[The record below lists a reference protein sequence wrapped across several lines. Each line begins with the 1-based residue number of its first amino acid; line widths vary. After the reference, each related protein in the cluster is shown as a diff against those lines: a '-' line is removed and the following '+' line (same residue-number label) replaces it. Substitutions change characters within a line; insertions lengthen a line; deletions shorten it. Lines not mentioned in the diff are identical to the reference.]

1 MTALRDRLGYPMLA
15 RSVSQTYRRSSSPGD
30 LGRVSGAFVLPPNTR
45 PSGAGLVDEEY
56 RMTVDSSPV
65 KFTPALPGQP
75 VPEIR
80 TIGGDR
86 PVFRAQLPDG
96 RIVWLVSGYANVRQV
111 ITDQRFSRAMAVAPG
126 QAQPGFEMFAAGSIN
141 GMDPPEH
148 TRLRKLVASAF
159 TRRRAEALRPRVAS
173 IVNRLIDAMLDWPQ
187 PVDLAAGF
195 SLPLPAQVIC
205 EMLGV
210 PAADTGQFHAWS
222 DTVMGDWQ
230 RDSDEIMTALAELYG
245 YFGRLIEIKRAQPAD
260 DLVSALIAA
269 RDDTDRLSE
278 QELTVMC
285 CTLLIGGHETT
296 ANQINL
302 SLLLLFDH
310 PGQVAKLR
318 ADPGLIPGAVEEL
331 LRYARL
337 GGLAPARVA
346 SEDVAIGGVTIPAG
360 EQVIP
365 LFATANRDPSVFA
378 DPDRFDVTRDAA
390 SHLSFGAGVHHC
402 LGAQLARVELQ
413 EAFRGLIGRLP
424 GLRLAVPAS
433 ELEFKPGMAIHSLR
447 ELPVLWGE
455 P

>member
-1 MTALRDRLGYPMLA
+1 MGPRFRRLCHAAEHAAAGSGLA
-15 RSVSQTYRRSSSPGD
+15 G
-30 LGRVSGAFVLPPNTR
+30 
-45 PSGAGLVDEEY
+45 EEY

-80 TIGGDR
+80 TISGDR
-86 PVFRAQLPDG
+86 PVFRAELPDG
-96 RIVWLVSGYANVRQV
+96 RIVWLVSGYENVRQM
-111 ITDQRFSRAMAVAPG
+111 IIDQRFSRALAVAPG

-159 TRRRAEALRPRVAS
+159 TARRVEALRPRVAG
-173 IVNRLIDAMLDWPQ
+173 IVNGLIDAMFDLPQ
-187 PVDLAAGF
+187 PADLVAGF

-222 DTVMGDWQ
+222 DTIMADWQ
-230 RDSDEIMTALAELYG
+230 RDSDEIMTALAGLYG
-245 YFGRLIEIKRAQPAD
+245 YFGKLIETKRAWPAD
-260 DLVSALIAA
+260 DLMSALIAA
-269 RDDTDRLSE
+269 RDDSDRLSE

-302 SLLLLFDH
+302 SLLLLLDH
-310 PGQVAKLR
+310 PGEVAKLR
-318 ADPGLIPGAVEEL
+318 AGPELIPGAVEEL
-331 LRYARL
+331 LRCSRL
-337 GGLAPARVA
+337 GGLAPARVTR
-346 SEDVAIGGVTIPAG
+346 EDVAIGGVTIPAG

-365 LFATANRDPSVFA
+365 LYGTANRDPSVFG
-378 DPDRFDVTRDAA
+378 DPDRFDVTRDAGN
-390 SHLSFGAGVHHC
+390 HLSFGAGVHHC

-447 ELPVLWGE
+447 ELPIRWGE
-455 P
+455 S

>member
-1 MTALRDRLGYPMLA
+1 
-15 RSVSQTYRRSSSPGD
+15 
-30 LGRVSGAFVLPPNTR
+30 
-45 PSGAGLVDEEY
+45 
-56 RMTVDSSPV
+56 MTVDSSPV

-80 TIGGDR
+80 TISRGR
-86 PVFRAQLPDG
+86 AVFRAELPDG
-96 RIVWLVSGYANVRQV
+96 RIVWLVSGYENVRQV
-111 ITDQRFSRAMAVAPG
+111 IIDQRFSRALAVAPG
-126 QAQPGFEMFAAGSIN
+126 RARPGFEMFAAGSIN

-148 TRLRKLVASAF
+148 TRLRRLVASAF
-159 TRRRAEALRPRVAS
+159 TVRRVEALRPRVAG
-173 IVNRLIDAMLDWPQ
+173 IVNELIDAMASRPQ
-187 PVDLAAGF
+187 PADLVASF

-222 DTVMGDWQ
+222 DTIMADWQ

-245 YFGRLIEIKRAQPAD
+245 YFDALIETKRARPAD
-260 DLVSALIAA
+260 DLMSGLIAA
-269 RDDTDRLSE
+269 RDDGDRLSE

-302 SLLLLFDH
+302 SLLLLLDH
-310 PGQVAKLR
+310 PGEVAKLR
-318 ADPGLIPGAVEEL
+318 ADPGLIHGAVEEL
-331 LRYARL
+331 LRCSRL
-337 GGLAPARVA
+337 GGLPPVRVTT
-346 SEDVAIGGVTIPAG
+346 EDVQIGGVTIPAG
-360 EQVIP
+360 EQVMP
-365 LFATANRDPSVFA
+365 LFGTANRDPSVFS
-378 DPDRFDVTRDAA
+378 DPDRFDVTRDAGN
-390 SHLSFGAGVHHC
+390 HLTFGAGVHHC

-433 ELEFKPGMAIHSLR
+433 DLEFKPGMAIHSLR

>member
-1 MTALRDRLGYPMLA
+1 
-15 RSVSQTYRRSSSPGD
+15 
-30 LGRVSGAFVLPPNTR
+30 
-45 PSGAGLVDEEY
+45 
-56 RMTVDSSPV
+56 MTVDNSPV

-80 TIGGDR
+80 AIGGGR
-86 PVFRAQLPDG
+86 PVFRAELPDG
-96 RIVWLVSGYANVRQV
+96 RIVWLVIGYENVRQV
-111 ITDQRFSRAMAVAPG
+111 IIDHRFSRAMAVAPG
-126 QAQPGFEMFAAGSIN
+126 QARPGFEMFAAGSIN

-159 TRRRAEALRPRVAS
+159 TARRAEALRPRVAS
-173 IVNRLIDAMLDWPQ
+173 IVNGLIDAMLGRPQ
-187 PVDLAAGF
+187 PVDLVAGF

-222 DTVMGDWQ
+222 DIVIGDWQ

-245 YFGRLIEIKRAQPAD
+245 YFGALIEIKRAQPAD
-260 DLVSALIAA
+260 DLISALIAA

-296 ANQINL
+296 TNQINL

-310 PGQVAKLR
+310 LGQVAKLR
-318 ADPGLIPGAVEEL
+318 ADPGLIPGAVEEM
-331 LRYARL
+331 LRYTRL
-337 GGLAPARVA
+337 GGLAPARVT
-346 SEDVAIGGVTIPAG
+346 SEDVTIGGVTIPAG

-402 LGAQLARVELQ
+402 LGAQLARVELR

>member
-1 MTALRDRLGYPMLA
+1 
-15 RSVSQTYRRSSSPGD
+15 
-30 LGRVSGAFVLPPNTR
+30 
-45 PSGAGLVDEEY
+45 
-56 RMTVDSSPV
+56 MTVDSSPV
-65 KFTPALPGQP
+65 KYTPTLPGQP
-75 VPEIR
+75 VPEIA
-80 TIGGDR
+80 TISGGR
-86 PVFRAQLPDG
+86 PVFRAELPDG
-96 RIVWLVSGYANVRQV
+96 RIVWLATGHENVRHV
-111 ITDQRFSRAMAVAPG
+111 LVDQRFSRALAVAPG

-141 GMDPPEH
+141 GMDPPGH

-159 TRRRAEALRPRVAS
+159 TARRVEALRPRVAG
-173 IVNRLIDAMLDWPQ
+173 IVGQLIDAMAGRPQ
-187 PVDLAAGF
+187 PADLVAGF

-210 PAADTGQFHAWS
+210 PAEDLGQFHAWS
-222 DTVMGDWQ
+222 DTIMADWQ
-230 RDSDEIMTALAELYG
+230 RDTDEIMTALAGLYG
-245 YFGRLIEIKRAQPAD
+245 YFGALIETKRAQPAD
-260 DLVSALIAA
+260 DLISGLISA
-269 RDDTDRLSE
+269 RDQDDRLSE

-302 SLLLLFDH
+302 SLLLLLDH
-310 PGQVAKLR
+310 PGQVATLR

-331 LRYARL
+331 LRCVRL
-337 GGLAPARVA
+337 GSLPPARVTR
-346 SEDVAIGGVTIPAG
+346 EDVQIGGVVIPAG

-365 LFATANRDPSVFA
+365 LFGTANRDPLVFA

-424 GLRLAVPAS
+424 GLRLAMPAS
-433 ELEFKPGMAIHSLR
+433 DLEFKPGMAIHSLR
-447 ELPVLWGE
+447 ELPVRWGE

>member
-1 MTALRDRLGYPMLA
+1 
-15 RSVSQTYRRSSSPGD
+15 
-30 LGRVSGAFVLPPNTR
+30 
-45 PSGAGLVDEEY
+45 
-56 RMTVDSSPV
+56 MTVDSSPV

-75 VPEIR
+75 VPEIA
-80 TIGGDR
+80 TVSGGR
-86 PVFRAQLPDG
+86 PVFRAELPDG
-96 RIVWLVSGYANVRQV
+96 RIVWLVSGYENVRQM
-111 ITDQRFSRAMAVAPG
+111 IIDQRFSRALAVAPG
-126 QAQPGFEMFAAGSIN
+126 RAQPGFEMSAAGSIN

-159 TRRRAEALRPRVAS
+159 TARRVEALRPRVAS
-173 IVNRLIDAMLDWPQ
+173 IVNELIDAMAGRPQ
-187 PVDLAAGF
+187 PADLMAGF

-210 PAADTGQFHAWS
+210 PAEDLGQFHAWS
-222 DTVMGDWQ
+222 DIIIGDWQ
-230 RDSDEIMTALAELYG
+230 RDSDEIMTALAALYG
-245 YFGRLIEIKRAQPAD
+245 YFGTLIEIKRARPAD
-260 DLVSALIAA
+260 DLMSALIAA
-269 RDDTDRLSE
+269 RDEDDRLSE
-278 QELTVMC
+278 HELTVMC

-310 PGQVAKLR
+310 PGEVTKLR
-318 ADPGLIPGAVEEL
+318 ADPGLIPAAVEEL
-331 LRYARL
+331 LRCTRL
-337 GGLAPARVA
+337 GGLPPARVTT
-346 SEDVAIGGVTIPAG
+346 EDVQLGGITIPAG
-360 EQVIP
+360 EQVMP
-365 LFATANRDPSVFA
+365 MYSTANRDRSVFT

-390 SHLSFGAGVHHC
+390 SHLAFGAGVHHC

-433 ELEFKPGMAIHSLR
+433 DLEFKPGMAIHSLR